1 MHRPWKIRKIQK
13 QAVEYNHKQTAQ
25 WNLKKPSGEKGEKD
39 EQKNTQDRKQW
50 GETVKEKK
58 RRTDGLASRV
68 RNWHF
73 YCSISQTQT
82 QTLFKSMWAK
92 IHTIDL
98 TMSVKV
104 SKEKSGNKDCLPQSK
119 NTWAEIHTI
128 DPTMSLKVSKEKV
141 QTKIAYCSQKS
152 KVQSFVL

>member
-1 MHRPWKIRKIQK
+1 MS
-13 QAVEYNHKQTAQ
+13 
-25 WNLKKPSGEKGEKD
+25 KKKY
-39 EQKNTQDRKQW
+39 TQDQKQW

-119 NTWAEIHTI
+119 NTWGEIHTI
-128 DPTMSLKVSKEKV
+128 DPIMSLKVSKEKV

>member
-1 MHRPWKIRKIQK
+1 MHNFWQPKGEGHIVQPPKKTRNVKKMRAK
-13 QAVEYNHKQTAQ
+13 QSN
-25 WNLKKPSGEKGEKD
+25 GEKD
-39 EQKNTQDRKQW
+39 KQKNSQDQKQW

-58 RRTDGLASRV
+58 RRSDGLASRV
-68 RNWHF
+68 RNRHF

-141 QTKIAYCSQKS
+141 
-152 KVQSFVL
+152 

>member
-1 MHRPWKIRKIQK
+1 MLCGCTIFDSPRVRVILCNHRRKREMSKKKRGPSSPMEKKTSKKILEIR
-13 QAVEYNHKQTAQ
+13 N
-25 WNLKKPSGEKGEKD
+25 NGEK
-39 EQKNTQDRKQW
+39 
-50 GETVKEKK
+50 
-58 RRTDGLASRV
+58 RRSDGLASRV
-68 RNWHF
+68 RNRHF

-119 NTWAEIHTI
+119 NMWAEIHTI

-152 KVQSFVL
+152 KVQSFAL